1 MDVLGAE
8 DVHRLLD
15 YPSLIAALDE
25 AHRQAPPVTSR
36 VFLEAAD
43 ENRPAGEGF
52 LVLPAWSTGRNFGT
66 KLVTLLP
73 DNAVKQNGYPT
84 VQAIYPYFDGETGAP
99 KAVIDGTAL
108 TLRKTAAD
116 SALASSM
123 LSRSD
128 AETLLMVGAGA
139 LAPHLIAAHLAAR
152 PSIEK
157 VMVWNRTP
165 ERRDSVVAALSD
177 HLAIAAAADLEGAV
191 READVI
197 SAATMTTEP
206 LVSGAWLK
214 PGTHVDLVG
223 GFTPE
228 MRESDDEAVLRASVF
243 VDSFETTVGVA
254 GDIVQPMTAGVLAKA
269 DIRSDLYGL
278 CRGDHPGRIEADEI
292 TLYKNGGGAHLDLF
306 TARHL
311 VKRFDAERA

>member
-1 MDVLGAE
+1 M
-8 DVHRLLD
+8 
-15 YPSLIAALDE
+15 
-25 AHRQAPPVTSR
+25 
-36 VFLEAAD
+36 FLEAAD

-52 LVLPAWSTGRNFGT
+52 LVLPAWSAGRDFGT

-73 DNAVKQNGYPT
+73 GNADKENGFPT
-84 VQAIYPYFDGETGAP
+84 VQAVYPYFDGETGAP
-99 KAVIDGTAL
+99 RAVIDGTAL

-116 SALASSM
+116 SALGSSM

-139 LAPHLIAAHLAAR
+139 LAPR

-177 HLAIAAAADLEGAV
+177 HLAIETAIDLEGGV

-197 SAATMTTEP
+197 SAATMATEP
-206 LVSGAWLK
+206 LIRGAWLK
-214 PGTHVDLVG
+214 PGAHVDLVG

-254 GDIVQPMTAGVLAKA
+254 GDIVQPMTAGVLAEA

-278 CRGDHPGRIEADEI
+278 CRGDHPGRNAADEI

-311 VKRFDAERA
+311 VKCFNAERA

>member
-1 MDVLGAE
+1 MDVLGPE

-15 YPSLIAALDE
+15 YPSLIAALAE
-25 AHRQAPPVTSR
+25 AHRQPAPVTSR
-36 VFLEAAD
+36 VFLETPED
-43 ENRPAGEGF
+43 DRPVGEGF
-52 LVLPAWSTGRNFGT
+52 LVLPAWSAGRDFGT

-73 DNAVKQNGYPT
+73 DNAVKENGLPT

-116 SALASSM
+116 SSLGSSM
-123 LSRSD
+123 LSRPD
-128 AETLLMVGAGA
+128 TETLLMVGAGA

-152 PSIEK
+152 PSIDK

-165 ERRDSVVAALSD
+165 ERRDRLVAALRD
-177 HLAIAAAADLEGAV
+177 DLEIEPATDLENAV
-191 READVI
+191 CQADVI
-197 SAATMTTEP
+197 SAATMATEP
-206 LVSGAWLK
+206 LIRGAWLK

-228 MRESDDEAVLRASVF
+228 MRESDDEAIIRASVF
-243 VDSFETTVGVA
+243 VDSFDTTVGVA
-254 GDIVQPMTAGVLAKA
+254 GDIVQPMEAGVLAES

-278 CRGDHPGRIEADEI
+278 CRGDHPGRSDTDEI

-311 VKRFDAERA
+311 VQCFDAEQA

>member
-52 LVLPAWSTGRNFGT
+52 LVLPAWSTGRDFGT

-292 TLYKNGGGAHLDLF
+292 MLYKNGGGAHLDLF

>member
-1 MDVLGAE
+1 MNVLGAE

-15 YPSLIAALDE
+15 YPSLIAALAG
-25 AHRQAPPVTSR
+25 AHRQTAPVTSR
-36 VFLEAAD
+36 LFLEAAD
-43 ENRPAGEGF
+43 EHRPAGEGF
-52 LVLPAWSTGRNFGT
+52 LVLPAWSNGRDFGT

-73 DNAVKQNGYPT
+73 DNAVKENGYPT

-99 KAVIDGTAL
+99 TAVIDGTAL

-116 SALASSM
+116 SALGSSM

-128 AETLLMVGAGA
+128 AKTLLMVGAGA
-139 LAPHLIAAHLAAR
+139 LAPHLIAAHRAAR
-152 PSIEK
+152 PSLEK
-157 VMVWNRTP
+157 VVVWNRTP
-165 ERRDSVVAALSD
+165 ERRDTLVAALQD
-177 HLAIAAAADLEGAV
+177 DLVIDAATNLEDAV
-191 READVI
+191 RRADVI
-197 SAATMTTEP
+197 SAATMATEP
-206 LVSGAWLK
+206 LIYGSWLQ

-228 MRESDDEAVLRASVF
+228 MRESDDEAIVRASVF
-243 VDSFETTVGVA
+243 VDCFETTVGVA
-254 GDIVQPMTAGVLAKA
+254 GDIVQPMEAGVLAES

-278 CRGDHPGRIEADEI
+278 CRGDHPGRSEADEI

-311 VKRFDAERA
+311 VTCFNAARA